1 MSSGLKTTFLIHTPL
16 SLLFGIVFYLIPDM
30 WADLVNWTPFDA
42 TMTRLMGASALAIG
56 VMSWLAYKADSWEE
70 VRIPVQF
77 EIVFT
82 VVGALISL
90 YAYFISGAP
99 LFIWLIIVI
108 FVVFGALWIY
118 FYRQATS

>member
-1 MSSGLKTTFLIHTPL
+1 MSNGLRTTFLIHAPL
-16 SLLFGIVFYLIPDM
+16 SLLFGIVFYLIPRI
-30 WADLVNWTPFDA
+30 WSDLVNWTPFDA
-42 TMTRLMGASALAIG
+42 TMTRLMGTAALAIG
-56 VMSWLAYKADSWEE
+56 VMSWLAYRANSWEE

-82 VVGALISL
+82 VAGALISL
-90 YAYFISGAP
+90 YAYFFAGAP
-99 LFIWLIIVI
+99 IFLWLIIII